1 MALAPRVSW
10 YEGTNAKANEVKST
24 VNYGTVD
31 ADSASATKV
40 FYIWNNR
47 GETEDCSKME
57 EVVFTTRDR
66 KGGDGSSTGN
76 IVEAVKDNWFK
87 VRVDSLGETG
97 ANAFVPVG
105 KGGVGTPNP
114 SGTKDLGTTG
124 TTTNVNA
131 STAQVWSAKKIL
143 TLDTY
148 VQPTKPNGFI
158 YKVTKAGETYGTE
171 PSSWVTVE
179 GNPVIDGSV
188 EYVAIQIEKKPNAKE
203 ILGLANNTDVD
214 GKNAHQAGGN
224 FVQISV
230 YADVPITASAG
241 KNLLVQRV
249 SYRYV

>member
-1 MALAPRVSW
+1 MANTPIVSW
-10 YEGTNAKANEVKST
+10 HEGTNTMASKVEST
-24 VNYGTVD
+24 INYGTVD
-31 ADSASATKV
+31 ADSQSATKV

-47 GETEDCSKME
+47 GELTDAPKME
-57 EVVFTTRDR
+57 EVTFTTRDR
-66 KGGDGSSTGN
+66 QGGDGSTGN
-76 IVEAVKDNWFK
+76 IVEAVRDNWFR

-131 STAQVWSAKKIL
+131 KNAQVFTGGRTL

-148 VQPTKPNGFI
+148 VQPTVANGFI
-158 YKVTKAGETYGTE
+158 YKVIKAGTLDNTE
-171 PSSWVTVE
+171 PTWVKVE
-179 GNPVIDGSV
+179 GNPVFSGTVEFVSV
-188 EYVAIQIEKKPNAKE
+188 KIEKTPNAKE
-203 ILGLANNTDVD
+203 ILGLANDTDVN
-214 GKNAHQAGGN
+214 GTNANMAGGN
-224 FVQISV
+224 FVKISV